1 MWHCMDKQLM
11 NSKLIVCFRKRLTC
25 EQNWVRRIS
34 YKHMID
40 IVENE
45 LHTYTLLI
53 HSEGEIGLGS
63 MLD

>member
-1 MWHCMDKQLM
+1 M